1 MKNSNRG
8 LLNEQ
13 RDLIDSW
20 DNVEGD
26 FDFDSAFDS
35 ADAWGND
42 GGYEEAAGTAG
53 QNNQYTNRN
62 VKEPVSMPYIYTVT
76 SVTTNNVFVNMFG
89 AEINLYNYGAG
100 AAGSFGNP
108 TGISFFYSLS
118 GYFGG
123 GITGYAALLQRTISN
138 PFSIG
143 RLRMECATSQ
153 TQLSQPITIQA
164 AQPSGR
170 NVEYPAI
177 QFAKL
182 NQFIT
187 FAVETEVDITLYG
200 GVELTYNHL
209 AGSVTAPNIITWYFW
224 AADVASLVGAMEGRG
239 AFKTLKRPETYLQQT
254 IRMEAPRKQLGN

>member
-1 MKNSNRG
+1 MKNSENRG
-8 LLNEQ
+8 LLSEQ
-13 RDLIDSW
+13 RELIDSW
-20 DNVEGD
+20 DNAEGN

-53 QNNQYTNRN
+53 SNNQYTNQHI
-62 VKEPVSMPYIYTVT
+62 KQPISMPYIFTVT
-76 SVTTNNVFVNMFG
+76 STTSSNVFVNMFG

-100 AAGSFGNP
+100 PVGAFGNP

-123 GITGYAALLQRTISN
+123 GVTGYAALLQRTISN

-143 RLRMECATSQ
+143 RVRMESSLIA
-153 TQLSQPITIQA
+153 QLSVPITVQTA
-164 AQPSGR
+164 SPTGK
-170 NVEYPAI
+170 NTEYPAI

-200 GVELTYNHL
+200 GTELTYNHIT
-209 AGSVTAPNIITWYFW
+209 GGTASSIVTWYFW
-224 AADVASLVGAMEGRG
+224 AADVASLKTAMEGRG
-239 AFKTLKRPETYLQQT
+239 AFIEMRRPDTYLQQT
-254 IRMEAPRKQLGN
+254 IRMEAPRKQLNR